1 MQTQVRSLLSQ
12 SSDNTKVSDGAVD
25 AAADATE
32 APTEAAADAAV
43 HHGYAKAESADTTP
57 FRISRACWQ

>member
-1 MQTQVRSLLSQ
+1 MFV
-12 SSDNTKVSDGAVD
+12 NGAVD

-43 HHGYAKAESADTTP
+43 PATDTQKAESADNAHP
-57 FRISRACWQ
+57 FESADPAGNRG